1 MDTQEKRGVNLVTL
15 TFDLIKRQQEHK
27 EATGDF
33 TLLLSSIQTACKF
46 ISSKVRKAGLA
57 NLYGLAGNTN
67 TTGDIVKKLDLV
79 SNEVFI
85 NTLKNSLQVCALL
98 SEEEKEPIFVDPE
111 GKYVVAFDPLDGSS
125 NIDAN
130 VTIGSIFGIWKRKSP
145 VGEVQKEDIMQ
156 KGSELITAG
165 FCVYGSSTQ
174 MIICIDKVV
183 NGYTLDPSLG
193 EFILTHPTIK
203 IPDSHP
209 IYSINEGN
217 AGLWDEAITTY
228 VKSKKNPSKGG
239 KTYSLRYI
247 GSMVGDV
254 NRTLMYGGIFM
265 YPADSKSP
273 EGKLRLLYECAP
285 MAYIIQNAGGKA
297 TTGTINILD
306 IVPKNI
312 HQRSSIIIGSY
323 KDVEEVEKLYDSKK
337 L

>member
-1 MDTQEKRGVNLVTL
+1 MEYATRKVNLITL
-15 TFDLIKRQQEHK
+15 TFDMIQRQQEHK

-46 ISSKVRKAGLA
+46 ISTKVRKAGLA
-57 NLYGLAGNTN
+57 NLYGLAGNMN
-67 TTGDIVKKLDLV
+67 STGDVVKKLDVL
-79 SNEVFI
+79 SNDVFI
-85 NTLKNSLQVCALL
+85 NVLKNSKQVCALL
-98 SEEEKEPIFVDPE
+98 SEEEKEPIYVDKE

-145 VGEVQKEDIMQ
+145 IGEEVKNEDLLQ

-174 MIICIDKVV
+174 MIIAIDKVV

-193 EFILTHPTIK
+193 EFILTHPNLK
-203 IPDSHP
+203 IPETNP

-217 AGLWDEAITTY
+217 SSAWDETISFY
-228 VKSKKNPSKGG
+228 VKSKKNPPKGG

-247 GSMVGDV
+247 GSMVGDI

-265 YPADSKSP
+265 YPSDSKAP

-285 MAYIIQNAGGKA
+285 MSYIITLAGGKA
-297 TTGTINILD
+297 TTGKMNILD
-306 IVPKNI
+306 ITPTNI
-312 HQRSSIIIGSY
+312 HQRSSIIIGSL
-323 KDVEEVEKLYDSKK
+323 KDVEEVEKMYDSNSK
-337 L
+337 